1 MIRVAPARLLIA
13 AAAGCLVLALALHGG
28 DTDRTWF
35 LTINDAAWRWVLPAV
50 LSCVTLLGHG
60 LSATMLMAPTLLR
73 APGLM
78 AAGLFATP
86 VALLLSLLPKA
97 VINSP
102 RPAAVLDPASIHITG
117 MRLAGH
123 NSFPSGHAITAFVV
137 VAVLLTGTASRP
149 RLPTAVAIVLLGA
162 LVGLSRIAVGAHWP
176 SDVLAGAGLGLVA
189 GLAGTRAAKRWRF
202 WSGRTAQAVM
212 ALIVLTCAVILGR
225 IDLGYPLARP
235 LQMVLAAVGL
245 AVAAATLWRLWAG
258 RSAAV

>member
-13 AAAGCLVLALALHGG
+13 AAAGCLALALALHGG

-35 LTINDAAWRWVLPAV
+35 LTINDAAWRWVLPAA
-50 LSCVTLLGHG
+50 LSCITLLGHG

-78 AAGLFATP
+78 AAGLCATP

-102 RPAAVLDPASIHITG
+102 RPAAV
-117 MRLAGH
+117 R
-123 NSFPSGHAITAFVV
+123 
-137 VAVLLTGTASRP
+137 
-149 RLPTAVAIVLLGA
+149 
-162 LVGLSRIAVGAHWP
+162 
-176 SDVLAGAGLGLVA
+176 AGAGVGLVA
-189 GLAGTRAAKRWRF
+189 GLAGTQAAKRWRF
-202 WSGRTAQAVM
+202 CSRPTAQAVM

-235 LQMVLAAVGL
+235 LQLVLAGVGV
-245 AVAAATLWRLWAG
+245 AVAAAVAWRMWAG
-258 RSAAV
+258 RSAAA